1 VIDATA
7 EPALVELTVNGE
19 PRALAAGTSVADLLA
34 SLGQHPRLV
43 AVERNGV
50 TVPRATYPA
59 TILRPGDH
67 LEIVAFTQ
75 GG

>member
-1 VIDATA
+1 MPNTA
-7 EPALVELTVNGE
+7 EPALREVTVNGE

-34 SLGQHPRLV
+34 SLGRHPRMV
-43 AVERNGV
+43 AVERNGLI
-50 TVPRATYPA
+50 VPRANYAA
-59 TILRPGDH
+59 TMLDAGDH